1 MNIQLF
7 ELGELF
13 NDVNSELLEEA
24 ENMEKITDLSE
35 LDLPIAKQIDCV
47 TYSLLQKMSAIQL
60 LKQRPAEKIDK
71 MEMMEDI

>member
-24 ENMEKITDLSE
+24 ENREKITELSE

-47 TYSLLQKMSAIQL
+47 T
-60 LKQRPAEKIDK
+60 
-71 MEMMEDI
+71 

>member
-24 ENMEKITDLSE
+24 KNMEKITDLSE
-35 LDLPIAKQIDCV
+35 LDLPIAKQMYYI
-47 TYSLLQKMSAIQL
+47 
-60 LKQRPAEKIDK
+60 
-71 MEMMEDI
+71 